1 METPK
6 ELNSCKVSELQQFVN
21 EIYTANKKITV
32 RKNVNA
38 KCEYYR
44 NKTAQLD
51 ALLSDY
57 SQSYQ
62 ECLSYEQKGWII
74 RKRL

>member
-6 ELNSCKVSELQQFVN
+6 ELISCKVSELQQFVN
-21 EIYTANKKITV
+21 EIDTANKKTMV
-32 RKNVNA
+32 RKDVNA
-38 KCEYYR
+38 KYENYR
-44 NKTAQLD
+44 KKTAQLD

-57 SQSYQ
+57 SESYQ